1 MTIHKD
7 NSIEISDNGRG
18 ILTRINTTTNIS
30 TVETVFTNLHAG
42 SKFDSNTYQIS
53 GGLHGVGSSVV
64 NALSEYLTCRV
75 YQNKEIWETKFI
87 NGGSKTI

>member
-1 MTIHKD
+1 MQKRLHHLVWEIFDNAVDEVLAGYCNEIKLTIHKD

-53 GGLHGVGSSVV
+53 GGLHGVGSS
-64 NALSEYLTCRV
+64 CC
-75 YQNKEIWETKFI
+75 
-87 NGGSKTI
+87 